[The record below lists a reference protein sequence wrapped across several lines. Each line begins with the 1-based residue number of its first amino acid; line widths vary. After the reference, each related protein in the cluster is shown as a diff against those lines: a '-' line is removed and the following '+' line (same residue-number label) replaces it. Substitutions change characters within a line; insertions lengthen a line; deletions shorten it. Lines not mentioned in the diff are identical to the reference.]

1 MAEVKTIT
9 EQIYSNIYELI
20 ISGKFP
26 AGARLTMKTLQEELG
41 VSSSPIREALT
52 RLQQDGLV
60 EYQPNS
66 GVRVRVYT
74 PRDVVSLFT
83 LMADLDSLALKYA
96 LNSNNI
102 NELIEQLKENA
113 QESRLALLGNQIEE
127 WRRLTDYYH
136 ALVIQFINNPF
147 LQDSLE
153 RIYRHINVFSI
164 RYEADDSV
172 RRRIQDEHEEV
183 IVLMEQNKKEDAI
196 TLYREHVLSSMNE
209 ALKSL

>member
-196 TLYREHVLSSMNE
+196 TLYREHVLSSRNE

>member
-20 ISGKFP
+20 INNKFP
-26 AGARLTMKTLQEELG
+26 AGSRLTMKTLQEELG